1 MSVEY
6 EPLGI
11 NRRANPNVSSEIL
24 GGFETGRSIF
34 KHNDNNV
41 FVCGGWGA
49 LIKIFG
55 VHIYNMHLH
64 QEERG
69 KELGLQ
75 LQP

>member
-34 KHNDNNV
+34 KHYDTKV
-41 FVCGGWGA
+41 GLGGG
-49 LIKIFG
+49 G
-55 VHIYNMHLH
+55 VIN
-64 QEERG
+64 
-69 KELGLQ
+69 
-75 LQP
+75 